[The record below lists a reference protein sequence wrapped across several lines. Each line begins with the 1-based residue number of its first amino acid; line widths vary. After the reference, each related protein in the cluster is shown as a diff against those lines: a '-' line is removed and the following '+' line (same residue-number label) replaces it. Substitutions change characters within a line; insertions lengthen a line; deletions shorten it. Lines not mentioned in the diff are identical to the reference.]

1 MSVSRSTVTV
11 LPKQSRAGVL
21 ITASGQQQIHFC
33 ADLQTQKGEPRQ
45 DQVPQQNTL
54 N

>member
-11 LPKQSRAGVL
+11 LPKRVL